1 MQTPTIAASA
11 QPRLARGVRLQTD
24 SKTGNSVLLFPEG
37 VLELNETAQEIVTRC
52 DGRTVAEIVQAL
64 AEEIR
69 CRSSNAWRRCAGNP
83 CGLATTQID
92 RTRMIAPRP
101 YALLAEITYRCPLHC
116 PYCSN
121 PTQARNDQEL
131 TTSEWTRVIREA
143 AALGVLQIGFSGG
156 EPLARRDLQ
165 DLVRAAREANL
176 YTNLITSGI
185 GLDDDRVRALRDAGL
200 DSIQLSFQ
208 SDNTDLADEIAGA
221 RAHQRKLDA
230 AAKIRAAGIPLS
242 LNFVIHRRNIDRLAE
257 MIALAESL
265 QAERVELANVQFYGW
280 AFFNRAAL
288 LPTREQVVRA
298 REIATAAKARLTGK
312 IDIFYVLP
320 DYYENRPKP
329 CLNGWGQRY
338 LTVNPIGDVL
348 PCPTASSAIP
358 DLRFENVRAR
368 ELDWIWRE
376 SESFNRFRG
385 TEWMPE
391 PCQSCPQREIDFGGC
406 RCQAALLTG
415 NAANTDPVCDLSPNR
430 ATVDAVL
437 REVDSLGYNTPAWTY
452 RANPKEVQRVQY
464 FSRG

>member
-1 MQTPTIAASA
+1 M
-11 QPRLARGVRLQTD
+11 
-24 SKTGNSVLLFPEG
+24 
-37 VLELNETAQEIVTRC
+37 
-52 DGRTVAEIVQAL
+52 TV
-64 AEEIR
+64 
-69 CRSSNAWRRCAGNP
+69 
-83 CGLATTQID
+83 
-92 RTRMIAPRP
+92 PRP

-121 PTQARNDQEL
+121 PVDPCRATASVADPEGGRRSARPTTALRTAHATTNNGEL
-131 TTSEWTRVIREA
+131 TTEEWQRVIREA

-156 EPLARRDLQ
+156 EPLARRDLAE
-165 DLVRAAREANL
+165 LIRAAREAKL

-185 GLDDDRVRALRDAGL
+185 GLDDDRLRALRDAAL

-208 SDNTDLADEIAGA
+208 SDESNLADEIAGA
-221 RAHQRKLDA
+221 HAHERKLDV

-242 LNFVIHRRNIDRLAE
+242 LNFVIHRRNIDRLAQ
-257 MIALAESL
+257 MIDLAAALGA
-265 QAERVELANVQFYGW
+265 ARVELANVQFYGW
-280 AFFNRAAL
+280 AFRNRAAL
-288 LPTREQVVRA
+288 FPSRQQVDRA
-298 REIATAAKARLTGK
+298 RDIATAAKARLAGK

-320 DYYENRPKP
+320 DYYETRPKP

-358 DLRFENVRAR
+358 DLRFENVRTR
-368 ELDWIWRE
+368 DLDWIWRE

-415 NAANTDPVCDLSPNR
+415 SAANTDPVCEFSPHR
-430 ATVDAVL
+430 ERVDAVL
-437 REVDSLGYNTPAWTY
+437 REINSSNRSGDWTY
-452 RANPKEVQRVQY
+452 RTNPKP
-464 FSRG
+464 SRATLSKVSP

>member
-1 MQTPTIAASA
+1 
-11 QPRLARGVRLQTD
+11 V
-24 SKTGNSVLLFPEG
+24 
-37 VLELNETAQEIVTRC
+37 
-52 DGRTVAEIVQAL
+52 
-64 AEEIR
+64 
-69 CRSSNAWRRCAGNP
+69 
-83 CGLATTQID
+83 
-92 RTRMIAPRP
+92 IAPRP

-131 TTSEWTRVIREA
+131 TTNEWTRVIREA
-143 AALGVLQIGFSGG
+143 AALGILQIGFSGG
-156 EPLARRDLQ
+156 EPLARRDLP

-185 GLDDDRVRALRDAGL
+185 GLDDDRLGALRDAGL
-200 DSIQLSFQ
+200 DSVQLSFQ
-208 SDNTDLADEIAGA
+208 SENTDLADEIAGA
-221 RAHQRKLDA
+221 RAHQHKLDA
-230 AAKIRAAGIPLS
+230 AAKIRAVGIPLS
-242 LNFVIHRRNIDRLAE
+242 LNFVIHWRNIDRLPK
-257 MIALAESL
+257 MIELAESL

-280 AFFNRAAL
+280 AFLNRAAL

-298 REIATAAKARLTGK
+298 REVATAAKARLAGK

-320 DYYENRPKP
+320 DYYETRPKP
-329 CLNGWGQRY
+329 CLSGWGHRY
-338 LTVNPIGDVL
+338 LTVNPIGEVL

-368 ELDWIWRE
+368 DLDWIWQE

-430 ATVDAVL
+430 ASVDAVL
-437 REVDSLGYNTPAWTY
+437 SDLNSSSGRPHNWTY
-452 RANPKEVQRVQY
+452 RVNPKNAATLQQVR
-464 FSRG
+464 

>member
-1 MQTPTIAASA
+1 
-11 QPRLARGVRLQTD
+11 
-24 SKTGNSVLLFPEG
+24 
-37 VLELNETAQEIVTRC
+37 
-52 DGRTVAEIVQAL
+52 
-64 AEEIR
+64 
-69 CRSSNAWRRCAGNP
+69 
-83 CGLATTQID
+83 
-92 RTRMIAPRP
+92 MIAPRP

-121 PTQARNDQEL
+121 PTRTGNDQEL
-131 TTSEWTRVIREA
+131 TTDEWTRVIREA

-156 EPLARRDLQ
+156 EPLARRDLP
-165 DLVRAAREANL
+165 DLVRTAREANL

-185 GLDDDRVRALRDAGL
+185 GLDDDRLRALREAGL
-200 DSIQLSFQ
+200 DSVQLSFQ

-230 AAKIRAAGIPLS
+230 AVQIRAAGIPLS
-242 LNFVIHRRNIDRLAE
+242 LNFVIHRRNIDRLPQ
-257 MIALAESL
+257 MIDLAESL

-280 AFFNRAAL
+280 AFLNRAAL
-288 LPTREQVVRA
+288 LPRREQVVRA
-298 REIATAAKARLTGK
+298 REIATAAKARLAGK

-320 DYYENRPKP
+320 DYYETRPKP

-338 LTVNPIGDVL
+338 LTVNPIGEVL

-391 PCQSCPQREIDFGGC
+391 PCRSCPQREIDFGGC

-415 NAANTDPVCDLSPNR
+415 NAANTDPVCELSPNR
-430 ATVDAVL
+430 STVDAVL
-437 REVDSLGYNTPAWTY
+437 QELNSLGYHQPEWTY
-452 RANPKEVQRVQY
+452 RSNPKVLPVGGPAITTR
-464 FSRG
+464 R